1 MSTSE
6 LEILVELRD
15 LASKQFKS
23 MSDQIE
29 RTAKKTDDIGRS
41 LGGLGGSARKG
52 VGDLS
57 DQFAIGSIK
66 ADMITAA
73 VNALATAIDLAAQA
87 AVALTAATADF
98 IKQGVQ
104 YNASIES
111 STAIINAFTG
121 SQEATAEIMDMLQ
134 RRAATSVFTFQQM
147 SQAAQG
153 LIPAATMSGASLET
167 LMETA
172 EALGASN
179 PAEGIEGAAFAL
191 REAVSGDFTSVIE
204 RFNLPRQ
211 RLNQLKEQ
219 GVPALEAVQTAM
231 FELGIDMDLVTAQS
245 QTMNGRMDR
254 AAEIF
259 DTLAG
264 IISKPIF
271 NKISEGL
278 EDILAWYDENP
289 ELFDNIKTGV
299 SDIEMVIGETAD
311 AAARGEDPFLAMAD
325 SLLLIDEY
333 SDGSN
338 EGLQTMAEI
347 LQNLSKALAPINTA
361 MAPLMPLFN
370 IFADVAI
377 QTGVALIVNEI
388 NKMVGAAAVFG
399 AMGQGLSLFQAAQK
413 ATDQALRTELLKGI
427 AEAQRMFG
435 EFGDDMRILG
445 ERAYAHLLEPF
456 SRLGITLPT
465 TTRGAFAAAQRS
477 IETFNLDGTSAA
489 NDLITSTKEQLEDT
503 TDGLKAEIMKAWDDA
518 QIAVNEFVLS
528 AREAINTFI
537 GSVKGWLEDTSRGLT
552 QAFTSAFDD
561 TQDDIDLIT
570 MDGTAVANSLITSIG
585 VVLTGP
591 AGIAFVVANAMTGAQ
606 NTIGTDPKTKLTS
619 SGSGKSIVDSIW
631 NWLSGGAT
639 GLSKWIG
646 DSFANTQ
653 RWLGNQILNAP
664 NAAKGIVDSIWNWLS
679 GAATGTSKWI
689 GDSFTNT
696 QRWLNNQILK
706 AGPVAKSIVDSIWN
720 WLSGAATGTS
730 KWIGTSFT
738 NTQKWLNDQIL
749 KAGPVAKS
757 IVDSIWKWLSSAAT
771 GTSKWIGDSFTNTQK
786 WLNDQILKAGP
797 VAKSIVDSIYNWLVN
812 ATNGTN
818 KWLGDAFTST
828 QTWLTN
834 KTLSAV
840 EIAKSII
847 KSLYNWLT
855 GSTSGNKS
863 LNKETGTAFDGLGTW
878 LSNRKQDA
886 GPVAK
891 AIVASLLATLIGPV
905 GLIAV
910 AAIPAFNSLGTW
922 LAGRKQE
929 ETKPGTSIVDTLKT
943 TLDDAAT
950 GLRNGAKTA
959 FDNLSTWLGSRTES
973 GKPVGE
979 SITKS
984 TKDALDKSD
993 TGLTAKV
1000 QAAFTAMGDWLKN
1013 TFSVDANFIA
1023 NVKAVG
1029 EGIVAGIDAS
1039 LKSVTAAKPGLI
1051 MIIRDRFEALRLYM
1065 AGTIRTSMTA
1075 QTYALGQDLMIDL
1088 ARGINLNGAAVYGA
1102 LTKPVVDAINYNRRL
1117 QNPSAPLIPY
1127 PTWQGPSTLPA
1138 RPAPVSP
1145 IPVPTAGTPRSATTT
1160 GTTTEPTIVINIGSV
1175 RDARD
1180 IDSIRNA
1187 VRDGMNE
1194 AARRGIVQSQLPRG
1208 I

>member
-1 MSTSE
+1 MATSE

-29 RTAKKTDDIGRS
+29 RTAKKTDAIGSS
-41 LGGLGGSARKG
+41 LSGLGGSARKG

-73 VNALATAIDLAAQA
+73 VNALATAMDLAAQA

-231 FELGIDMDLVTAQS
+231 SELGIDMDLVTAQS

-278 EDILAWYDENP
+278 EDLLAWYDENP

-333 SDGSN
+333 SGGSN

-347 LQNLSKALAPINTA
+347 LQNLSKALAPISTA
-361 MAPLMPLFN
+361 MAPLMPLFSV
-370 IFADVAI
+370 FADVAI
-377 QTGVALIVNEI
+377 QGGVAIIVNEI
-388 NKMVGAAAVFG
+388 NKLVGAAAVFG
-399 AMGQGLSLFQAAQK
+399 TIGQGLSLFQAAQK
-413 ATDQALRTELLKGI
+413 SADEALRTELLKGI

-477 IETFNLDGTSAA
+477 IETFYLNGTSAA
-489 NDLITSTKEQLEDT
+489 NDLINSTKEQLEDT

-518 QIAVNEFVLS
+518 QIAVNDFVLS
-528 AREAINTFI
+528 AREAIDTFI

-552 QAFTSAFDD
+552 QAFTSVFDD

-606 NTIGTDPKTKLTS
+606 NTIGTDPKAKLKS
-619 SGSGKSIVDSIW
+619 PESGKSIVDSIW

-653 RWLGNQILNAP
+653 RWLSNQILNAP

-679 GAATGTSKWI
+679 G
-689 GDSFTNT
+689 
-696 QRWLNNQILK
+696 
-706 AGPVAKSIVDSIWN
+706 
-720 WLSGAATGTS
+720 
-730 KWIGTSFT
+730 
-738 NTQKWLNDQIL
+738 
-749 KAGPVAKS
+749 
-757 IVDSIWKWLSSAAT
+757 AAT

-818 KWLGDAFTST
+818 KWLGTAFTST
-828 QTWLTN
+828 QTWLTD

-847 KSLYNWLT
+847 TSLYNWLT

-863 LNKETGTAFDGLGTW
+863 LNKQTGTAFDSLGTW
-878 LSNRKQDA
+878 LSNRKEDA

-891 AIVASLLATLIGPV
+891 AIVASLLATLIGPL
-905 GLIAV
+905 GLVAV
-910 AAIPAFNSLGTW
+910 AAVPAFDSLGTW

-984 TKDALDKSD
+984 TKDELDKSD
-993 TGLTAKV
+993 SGLTAKV
-1000 QAAFTAMGDWLKN
+1000 GEAFTAMGDWLKD
-1013 TFSVDANFIA
+1013 TFSVDADFIA

-1039 LKSVTAAKPGLI
+1039 LKSLTAAKPGLI
-1051 MIIRDRFEALRLYM
+1051 MIVRDRFEALRLYM

-1088 ARGINLNGAAVYGA
+1088 ARGINQNGAAVYGA

-1117 QNPSAPLIPY
+1117 QNPLATLIPY
-1127 PTWQGPSTLPA
+1127 PTWQGPSALPA
-1138 RPAPVSP
+1138 RPVPVSP
-1145 IPVPTAGTPRSATTT
+1145 IPIPTAATPRAATT

>member
-1 MSTSE
+1 MATSE

-29 RTAKKTDDIGRS
+29 RTAKKTDAIGSS
-41 LGGLGGSARKG
+41 LSGLGGSARKG

-73 VNALATAIDLAAQA
+73 VNALATAMDLAAQA

-231 FELGIDMDLVTAQS
+231 SELGIDMDLVTAQS

-278 EDILAWYDENP
+278 EDLLAWYDENP

-333 SDGSN
+333 SGGSN

-347 LQNLSKALAPINTA
+347 LQNLSKALAPISTA
-361 MAPLMPLFN
+361 MAPLMPLFSV
-370 IFADVAI
+370 FADVAI
-377 QTGVALIVNEI
+377 QGGVAIIVNEI
-388 NKMVGAAAVFG
+388 NKLVGAAAVFG
-399 AMGQGLSLFQAAQK
+399 TIGQGLSLFQAAQK
-413 ATDQALRTELLKGI
+413 SADEALRTELLKGI

-477 IETFNLDGTSAA
+477 IETFYLNGTSAA
-489 NDLITSTKEQLEDT
+489 NDLINSTKEQLEDT

-518 QIAVNEFVLS
+518 QIAVNDFVLS
-528 AREAINTFI
+528 AREAIDTFI

-552 QAFTSAFDD
+552 QAFTSVFDD

-606 NTIGTDPKTKLTS
+606 NTIGTDPKAKLKS
-619 SGSGKSIVDSIW
+619 PESGKSIVDSIW

-639 GLSKWIG
+639 GLSKWIGDSFANTQRWLSNQILNAPNAAKGIVDSIWNWLSGAATGTSKWIG

-679 GAATGTSKWI
+679 GAATGI
-689 GDSFTNT
+689 
-696 QRWLNNQILK
+696 
-706 AGPVAKSIVDSIWN
+706 
-720 WLSGAATGTS
+720 
-730 KWIGTSFT
+730 
-738 NTQKWLNDQIL
+738 
-749 KAGPVAKS
+749 
-757 IVDSIWKWLSSAAT
+757 
-771 GTSKWIGDSFTNTQK
+771 SKWIGDSFTNTQK

-797 VAKSIVDSIYNWLVN
+797 VAKSIVDSIYNWLVD

-818 KWLGDAFTST
+818 KWLGTAFTST

-847 KSLYNWLT
+847 TSLYNWLT

-863 LNKETGTAFDGLGTW
+863 LNKETGTAFDSLGTW
-878 LSNRKQDA
+878 LSNRKEDA

-891 AIVASLLATLIGPV
+891 AIVASLLATLIGPL
-905 GLIAV
+905 GLVAV
-910 AAIPAFNSLGTW
+910 AAVPAFDSLGTW

-943 TLDDAAT
+943 TLDNAAT

-984 TKDALDKSD
+984 TKDELDKSD
-993 TGLTAKV
+993 GGLTAKV
-1000 QAAFTAMGDWLKN
+1000 GEAFTAMGDWLKD
-1013 TFSVDANFIA
+1013 TFSVDADFIA

-1039 LKSVTAAKPGLI
+1039 LKSLTAAKPGLI
-1051 MIIRDRFEALRLYM
+1051 MIVRDRFEALRLYM

-1088 ARGINLNGAAVYGA
+1088 ASGINKNGAAVYGA

-1117 QNPSAPLIPY
+1117 QNPLATLIPY
-1127 PTWQGPSTLPA
+1127 PTWQGPSALPA
-1138 RPAPVSP
+1138 RPVPVSP
-1145 IPVPTAGTPRSATTT
+1145 IPIPTAATPRAATT

>member
-299 SDIEMVIGETAD
+299 SDIEMVIGETVD

-706 AGPVAKSIVDSIWN
+706 AGPVAKSIVDSIW
-720 WLSGAATGTS
+720 
-730 KWIGTSFT
+730 
-738 NTQKWLNDQIL
+738 
-749 KAGPVAKS
+749 
-757 IVDSIWKWLSSAAT
+757 KWLSSAAT

-840 EIAKSII
+840 AIAKSII
-847 KSLYNWLT
+847 KSLYDWLT

>member
-1 MSTSE
+1 MATSE

-73 VNALATAIDLAAQA
+73 VNALATAMDLAAQA

-278 EDILAWYDENP
+278 EDLLAWYDENP

-299 SDIEMVIGETAD
+299 SDIQMVIGETAD

-333 SDGSN
+333 TGGSN
-338 EGLQTMAEI
+338 EGLQTMAEL
-347 LQNLSKALAPINTA
+347 LQNLSKALAPISTA
-361 MAPLMPLFN
+361 MAPLMPLFS

-377 QTGVALIVNEI
+377 QGGVALIVNEI
-388 NKMVGAAAVFG
+388 HKLVGAAAVFG
-399 AMGQGLSLFQAAQK
+399 TIGQGLSLFQAAQK
-413 ATDQALRTELLKGI
+413 SADEALRTELLKGI

-477 IETFNLDGTSAA
+477 IETFYLNGTSAA
-489 NDLITSTKEQLEDT
+489 NDLINSTKEQLDNT
-503 TDGLKAEIMKAWDDA
+503 TDGLKAEIMKAWDDT

-528 AREAINTFI
+528 AREAIDTFI

-561 TQDDIDLIT
+561 TQDDIDLLT

-585 VVLTGP
+585 VVLSGP
-591 AGIAFVVANAMTGAQ
+591 AGIAFVVANAMVGAQ
-606 NTIGTDPKTKLTS
+606 NTIGTDPKAKLKS

-689 GDSFTNT
+689 GDSFANT
-696 QRWLNNQILK
+696 QRWL
-706 AGPVAKSIVDSIWN
+706 GE
-720 WLSGAATGTS
+720 
-730 KWIGTSFT
+730 
-738 NTQKWLNDQIL
+738 QIL

-757 IVDSIWKWLSSAAT
+757 IVDSIWKWLSGAAT

-797 VAKSIVDSIYNWLVN
+797 VAKSIVDSIYNWLVD

-834 KTLSAV
+834 KTLSAIA
-840 EIAKSII
+840 IAKSII
-847 KSLYNWLT
+847 KSLYDWLT

-863 LNKETGTAFDGLGTW
+863 LNKETGTAFDSLGTW
-878 LSNRKQDA
+878 LSNRKEDA

-891 AIVASLLATLIGPV
+891 AIVASLLATLIGPL

-910 AAIPAFNSLGTW
+910 AAVPAFNSLGTW

-984 TKDALDKSD
+984 TKDELDKSD

-1000 QAAFTAMGDWLKN
+1000 KAAFTAMGDWLKD
-1013 TFSVDANFIA
+1013 TFSVDADFIA
-1023 NVKAVG
+1023 NVETVG
-1029 EGIVAGIDAS
+1029 AAIVAGIDAS
-1039 LKSVTAAKPGLI
+1039 LKSLTAAKPGLI

-1088 ARGINLNGAAVYGA
+1088 ARGINQNGAAVYGA

-1117 QNPSAPLIPY
+1117 QNPSATLILY
-1127 PTWQGPSTLPA
+1127 PTWQGPSALPA
-1138 RPAPVSP
+1138 RPVPVSP
-1145 IPVPTAGTPRSATTT
+1145 IPVPTAATPRSAATT

>member
-1 MSTSE
+1 MATSE

-29 RTAKKTDDIGRS
+29 RTAKKTDAIGSS
-41 LGGLGGSARKG
+41 LSGLGGSARKG

-73 VNALATAIDLAAQA
+73 VNALATAMDLAAQA

-231 FELGIDMDLVTAQS
+231 SELGIDMDLVTAQS

-278 EDILAWYDENP
+278 EDLLAWYDENP

-333 SDGSN
+333 SGGSN

-347 LQNLSKALAPINTA
+347 LQNLSKALAPISTA
-361 MAPLMPLFN
+361 MAPLMPLFSV
-370 IFADVAI
+370 FADVAI
-377 QTGVALIVNEI
+377 QGGVAIIVNEI
-388 NKMVGAAAVFG
+388 NKLVGAAAVFG
-399 AMGQGLSLFQAAQK
+399 TIGQGLSLFQAAQK
-413 ATDQALRTELLKGI
+413 SADEALRTELLKGI

-477 IETFNLDGTSAA
+477 IETFYLNGTSAA
-489 NDLITSTKEQLEDT
+489 NDLINSTKEQLEDT

-518 QIAVNEFVLS
+518 QIAVNDFVLS
-528 AREAINTFI
+528 AREAIDTFI

-552 QAFTSAFDD
+552 QAFTSVFDD

-606 NTIGTDPKTKLTS
+606 NTIRTDPKAKLKS
-619 SGSGKSIVDSIW
+619 PESGKSIVDSIW

-653 RWLGNQILNAP
+653 RWLSNQILNAP

-689 GDSFTNT
+689 GDSFANT
-696 QRWLNNQILK
+696 QRWLGNQILN
-706 AGPVAKSIVDSIWN
+706 APNAAKGIVDSIWK

-730 KWIGTSFT
+730 KWIGDSFT

-757 IVDSIWKWLSSAAT
+757 IVDSIWKWLSGAAT

-797 VAKSIVDSIYNWLVN
+797 VAKSIVDSIYNWLVD

-818 KWLGDAFTST
+818 KWLGTAFTST

-834 KTLSAV
+834 KKLSAV

-847 KSLYNWLT
+847 TSLYNWLT

-863 LNKETGTAFDGLGTW
+863 LNKETGTAFDSLGTW
-878 LSNRKQDA
+878 LSNRKEDA

-891 AIVASLLATLIGPV
+891 AIVASLLATLIGPL
-905 GLIAV
+905 GLVAV
-910 AAIPAFNSLGTW
+910 AAVPAFDSLGTW

-943 TLDDAAT
+943 TLDNAAT

-984 TKDALDKSD
+984 TKDELDKSD
-993 TGLTAKV
+993 GGLTAKV
-1000 QAAFTAMGDWLKN
+1000 GEAFTAMGDWLKD
-1013 TFSVDANFIA
+1013 TFSVDADFIA

-1039 LKSVTAAKPGLI
+1039 LKSLTAAKPGLI
-1051 MIIRDRFEALRLYM
+1051 MIVRDRFEALRLYM

-1088 ARGINLNGAAVYGA
+1088 ARGINQNGAAVYGA

-1117 QNPSAPLIPY
+1117 QNPLATLIPY
-1127 PTWQGPSTLPA
+1127 PTWQGPSALPA
-1138 RPAPVSP
+1138 RPVPVSP
-1145 IPVPTAGTPRSATTT
+1145 IPIPTAATPRAATT

>member
-1 MSTSE
+1 MATSE

-29 RTAKKTDDIGRS
+29 RTAKKTDAIGSS
-41 LGGLGGSARKG
+41 LSGLGGSARKG

-73 VNALATAIDLAAQA
+73 VNALATAMDLAAQA

-231 FELGIDMDLVTAQS
+231 SELGIDMDLVTAQS

-278 EDILAWYDENP
+278 EDLLAWYDENP

-325 SLLLIDEY
+325 SLLLIGEY
-333 SDGSN
+333 SGGSN
-338 EGLQTMAEI
+338 KGLQTMVEI
-347 LQNLSKALAPINTA
+347 LQNLSKALAPISTA
-361 MAPLMPLFN
+361 MAPLMPLFSV
-370 IFADVAI
+370 FADVAI
-377 QTGVALIVNEI
+377 QGGVAIIVNEI
-388 NKMVGAAAVFG
+388 NKLVGAAAVFG
-399 AMGQGLSLFQAAQK
+399 TIGQGLSLFQAAQK
-413 ATDQALRTELLKGI
+413 SADEALRTELLKGI

-477 IETFNLDGTSAA
+477 IETFYLNGTSAA
-489 NDLITSTKEQLEDT
+489 NDLINSTKEQLEDT

-518 QIAVNEFVLS
+518 QIAVNDFVLS
-528 AREAINTFI
+528 AREAIDTFI

-552 QAFTSAFDD
+552 QAFTSVFDD

-606 NTIGTDPKTKLTS
+606 NTIGTDPKAKLKS
-619 SGSGKSIVDSIW
+619 PESGKSIVDSIW

-639 GLSKWIG
+639 GLSKWIGDSFANTQRWLSNQILNAPNAAKGIVDSIWNWLSGAATGTSKWIG

-696 QRWLNNQILK
+696 Q
-706 AGPVAKSIVDSIWN
+706 
-720 WLSGAATGTS
+720 
-730 KWIGTSFT
+730 
-738 NTQKWLNDQIL
+738 
-749 KAGPVAKS
+749 
-757 IVDSIWKWLSSAAT
+757 
-771 GTSKWIGDSFTNTQK
+771 K

-797 VAKSIVDSIYNWLVN
+797 VAKSIVDSIYNWLVD

-818 KWLGDAFTST
+818 KWLGTAFTST

-847 KSLYNWLT
+847 TSLYNWLT

-863 LNKETGTAFDGLGTW
+863 LNKETGTAFNSLGTW
-878 LSNRKQDA
+878 LSNRKEDA

-891 AIVASLLATLIGPV
+891 AIVASLLATLIGPL
-905 GLIAV
+905 GLVAV
-910 AAIPAFNSLGTW
+910 AAVPAFDSLGTW

-943 TLDDAAT
+943 TLDNAAT

-984 TKDALDKSD
+984 TKDELDKSD
-993 TGLTAKV
+993 GGLTAKV
-1000 QAAFTAMGDWLKN
+1000 GEAFTAMGDWLKD
-1013 TFSVDANFIA
+1013 TFSVDADFIA

-1039 LKSVTAAKPGLI
+1039 LKSLTAAKPGLI
-1051 MIIRDRFEALRLYM
+1051 MIVRDRFEALRLYM

-1088 ARGINLNGAAVYGA
+1088 ARGINQNGAAVYGA

-1117 QNPSAPLIPY
+1117 QNPLATLIPY
-1127 PTWQGPSTLPA
+1127 PTWQGPSALPA
-1138 RPAPVSP
+1138 RPVPVSP
-1145 IPVPTAGTPRSATTT
+1145 IPIPTAATPRAATT

>member
-1 MSTSE
+1 MATSE

-29 RTAKKTDDIGRS
+29 RTAKKTDAIGSS
-41 LGGLGGSARKG
+41 LSGLGGSARKG

-73 VNALATAIDLAAQA
+73 VNALATAMDLAAQA

-231 FELGIDMDLVTAQS
+231 SELGIDMDLVTAQS

-278 EDILAWYDENP
+278 EDLLAWYDENP

-325 SLLLIDEY
+325 SLLLIGEY
-333 SDGSN
+333 SGGSN
-338 EGLQTMAEI
+338 KGLQTMVEI
-347 LQNLSKALAPINTA
+347 LQNLSKALAPISTA
-361 MAPLMPLFN
+361 MAPLMPLFSV
-370 IFADVAI
+370 FADVAI
-377 QTGVALIVNEI
+377 QGGVAIIVNEI
-388 NKMVGAAAVFG
+388 NKLVGAAAVFG
-399 AMGQGLSLFQAAQK
+399 TIGQGLSLFQAAQK
-413 ATDQALRTELLKGI
+413 SADEALRTELLKGI

-477 IETFNLDGTSAA
+477 IETFYLNGTSAA
-489 NDLITSTKEQLEDT
+489 NDLINSTKEQLEDT

-518 QIAVNEFVLS
+518 QIAVNDFVLS
-528 AREAINTFI
+528 AREAIDTFI

-552 QAFTSAFDD
+552 QAFTSVFDD

-606 NTIGTDPKTKLTS
+606 NTIGTDPKAKLKS
-619 SGSGKSIVDSIW
+619 PESGKSIVDSIW

-639 GLSKWIG
+639 GLSKWIGDSFANTQRWLSNQILNAPNAAKGIVDSIWNWLSGAATGTSKWIG

-679 GAATGTSKWI
+679 GAATGI
-689 GDSFTNT
+689 
-696 QRWLNNQILK
+696 
-706 AGPVAKSIVDSIWN
+706 
-720 WLSGAATGTS
+720 
-730 KWIGTSFT
+730 
-738 NTQKWLNDQIL
+738 
-749 KAGPVAKS
+749 
-757 IVDSIWKWLSSAAT
+757 
-771 GTSKWIGDSFTNTQK
+771 SKWIGDSFTNTQK

-818 KWLGDAFTST
+818 KWLGTAFTST

-847 KSLYNWLT
+847 TSLYNWLT

-863 LNKETGTAFDGLGTW
+863 LNKETGTAFDSLGTW
-878 LSNRKQDA
+878 LSNRKEDA

-891 AIVASLLATLIGPV
+891 AIVASLLATLIGPL
-905 GLIAV
+905 GLVAV
-910 AAIPAFNSLGTW
+910 AAVPAFDSLGTW

-943 TLDDAAT
+943 TLDNAAT

-984 TKDALDKSD
+984 TKDELDKSD
-993 TGLTAKV
+993 GGLTAKV
-1000 QAAFTAMGDWLKN
+1000 GEAFTAMGDWLKD
-1013 TFSVDANFIA
+1013 TFSVDADFIA

-1039 LKSVTAAKPGLI
+1039 LKSLTAAKPGLI
-1051 MIIRDRFEALRLYM
+1051 MIVRDRFEALRLYM

-1088 ARGINLNGAAVYGA
+1088 ARGINQNGAAVYGA

-1117 QNPSAPLIPY
+1117 QNPLATLIPY
-1127 PTWQGPSTLPA
+1127 PTWQGPSALPA
-1138 RPAPVSP
+1138 RPVPVSP
-1145 IPVPTAGTPRSATTT
+1145 IPIPTAATPRAATT

>member
-1 MSTSE
+1 MATSE

-29 RTAKKTDDIGRS
+29 RTAKKTDAIGSS
-41 LGGLGGSARKG
+41 LSGLGGSARKG

-73 VNALATAIDLAAQA
+73 VNALATAMDLAAQA

-231 FELGIDMDLVTAQS
+231 SELGIDMDLVTAQS

-278 EDILAWYDENP
+278 EDLLAWYDENP

-333 SDGSN
+333 SGGSN

-347 LQNLSKALAPINTA
+347 LQNLSKALAPISTA
-361 MAPLMPLFN
+361 MAPLMPLFSV
-370 IFADVAI
+370 FADVAI
-377 QTGVALIVNEI
+377 QGGVAIIVNEI
-388 NKMVGAAAVFG
+388 NKLVGAAAVFG
-399 AMGQGLSLFQAAQK
+399 TIGQGLSLFQAAQK
-413 ATDQALRTELLKGI
+413 SADEALRTELLKGI

-477 IETFNLDGTSAA
+477 IETFYLNGTSAA
-489 NDLITSTKEQLEDT
+489 NDLINSTKEQLEDT

-518 QIAVNEFVLS
+518 QIAVNDFVLS
-528 AREAINTFI
+528 AREAIDTFI

-552 QAFTSAFDD
+552 QAFTSVFDD

-606 NTIGTDPKTKLTS
+606 NTIGTDPKAKLKS
-619 SGSGKSIVDSIW
+619 PESGKSIVDSIW

-653 RWLGNQILNAP
+653 RWLSNQILNAS

-689 GDSFTNT
+689 GDSFANT
-696 QRWLNNQILK
+696 QRWLGNQILK
-706 AGPVAKSIVDSIWN
+706 AA
-720 WLSGAATGTS
+720 
-730 KWIGTSFT
+730 
-738 NTQKWLNDQIL
+738 
-749 KAGPVAKS
+749 PVAKS
-757 IVDSIWKWLSSAAT
+757 IVDSIWKWLSGAAT

-797 VAKSIVDSIYNWLVN
+797 VAKSIVDSIYNWLVD

-818 KWLGDAFTST
+818 KWLGTAFTST

-847 KSLYNWLT
+847 TSLYNWLT

-863 LNKETGTAFDGLGTW
+863 LNKQTGTAFDSLGTW
-878 LSNRKQDA
+878 LSNRKEDA

-891 AIVASLLATLIGPV
+891 AIVASLLATLIGPL
-905 GLIAV
+905 GLVAV
-910 AAIPAFNSLGTW
+910 AAVPAFDSLGTW

-943 TLDDAAT
+943 TLDNAAT

-984 TKDALDKSD
+984 TKDELDKSD
-993 TGLTAKV
+993 GGLTAKV
-1000 QAAFTAMGDWLKN
+1000 GEAFTAMGDWLKD
-1013 TFSVDANFIA
+1013 TFSVDADFIA

-1039 LKSVTAAKPGLI
+1039 LKSLTAAKPGLI
-1051 MIIRDRFEALRLYM
+1051 MIVRDRFEALRLYM

-1088 ARGINLNGAAVYGA
+1088 ARGINQNGAAVYGA

-1117 QNPSAPLIPY
+1117 QNPLATLIPY
-1127 PTWQGPSTLPA
+1127 PTWQGPSALPA
-1138 RPAPVSP
+1138 RPVPVSP
-1145 IPVPTAGTPRSATTT
+1145 IPIPTAATPRAATT

>member
-1 MSTSE
+1 MATSE

-29 RTAKKTDDIGRS
+29 RTAKKTDAIGSS
-41 LGGLGGSARKG
+41 LSGLGGSARKG

-73 VNALATAIDLAAQA
+73 VNALATAMDLAAQA

-231 FELGIDMDLVTAQS
+231 SELGIDMDLVTAQS

-278 EDILAWYDENP
+278 EDLLAWYDENP

-347 LQNLSKALAPINTA
+347 LQNLSKALAPISTA
-361 MAPLMPLFN
+361 MAPLMPLFSV
-370 IFADVAI
+370 FADVAI
-377 QTGVALIVNEI
+377 QGGVAIIVNEI
-388 NKMVGAAAVFG
+388 NKLVGAAAVFG
-399 AMGQGLSLFQAAQK
+399 TIGQGLSLFQAAQK
-413 ATDQALRTELLKGI
+413 SADEALRTELLKGI

-477 IETFNLDGTSAA
+477 IETFYLNGTSAA
-489 NDLITSTKEQLEDT
+489 NDLINSTKEQLEDT

-518 QIAVNEFVLS
+518 QIAVNDFVLS
-528 AREAINTFI
+528 AREAIDTFI

-552 QAFTSAFDD
+552 QAFTSVFDD

-606 NTIGTDPKTKLTS
+606 NTIGTDPKAKLKS
-619 SGSGKSIVDSIW
+619 PESGKSIVDSIW

-653 RWLGNQILNAP
+653 RWLSNQILNAP

-689 GDSFTNT
+689 GDSF
-696 QRWLNNQILK
+696 
-706 AGPVAKSIVDSIWN
+706 A
-720 WLSGAATGTS
+720 
-730 KWIGTSFT
+730 

-757 IVDSIWKWLSSAAT
+757 IVDSIWKWLSGAAT

-797 VAKSIVDSIYNWLVN
+797 VAKSIVDSIYNWLVD

-818 KWLGDAFTST
+818 KWLGTAFTST

-847 KSLYNWLT
+847 TSLYNWLT

-863 LNKETGTAFDGLGTW
+863 LNKQTGTAFDSLGTW
-878 LSNRKQDA
+878 LSNRKEDA

-891 AIVASLLATLIGPV
+891 AIVASLLATLIGPL
-905 GLIAV
+905 GLVAV
-910 AAIPAFNSLGTW
+910 AAVPAFDSLGTW

-943 TLDDAAT
+943 TLDNAAT

-984 TKDALDKSD
+984 TKDELDKSD
-993 TGLTAKV
+993 GGLTAKV
-1000 QAAFTAMGDWLKN
+1000 GEAFTAMGDWLKD
-1013 TFSVDANFIA
+1013 TFSVDADFIA

-1039 LKSVTAAKPGLI
+1039 LKSLTAAKPGLI
-1051 MIIRDRFEALRLYM
+1051 MIVRDRFEALRLYM

-1088 ARGINLNGAAVYGA
+1088 ARGINQNGAAVYGA

-1117 QNPSAPLIPY
+1117 QNPLATLIPY
-1127 PTWQGPSTLPA
+1127 PTWQGPSALPA
-1138 RPAPVSP
+1138 RPVPVSP
-1145 IPVPTAGTPRSATTT
+1145 IPIPTAATPRAATTGTTT